1 MAKRTIATQDR
12 VKVPDVKE
20 GRTPDFSVFSAPLT
34 VVKHDDNDGPQ
45 RVLATASSTAI
56 DLESD
61 RFTRSALVQMRDGF
75 QGRLIF
81 LNHSYRV
88 PTDVFGVVD
97 EVKIVRR
104 DGRSDLDMV
113 ISVEQNNPLAQQTF
127 AMIEGGTRLG
137 VSVGVIVTE
146 ADKSDDEDDDG
157 HSIIDIT
164 GVVPLEASIVGIPA
178 NQTAWTQ
185 QAIKS
190 LFSRGAIDLDD
201 EEVAA
206 RPWLKETDM
215 SDENKDKDTLTS
227 SEDVDVDDDATDEVD
242 EETVDD
248 SIDTDDTE
256 DVDTTDTDPDDT
268 EDEIPDET
276 DSEES
281 PTTTDTEPDETD
293 DLAEDVN
300 ADLAADDLIDKMFSG
315 FRMTLWPLVDLMLD
329 VDLTVAER
337 RSAGMTKIT
346 EFQEFVA
353 ETWEETMDS
362 IEGKSLVSGDEAK
375 GAGGDLAA
383 RTIHALMATE
393 DTVTCYQNDSEAQAA
408 MLEKVGE
415 IANASEALADDNNEL
430 REELE
435 QKTQALKLMEEVLDA
450 IMQLPLP
457 TVTTAAKEQVAR
469 SLAEEWPDLDT
480 RVVQRMARYAPV
492 RNGRQDKKES

>member
-1 MAKRTIATQDR
+1 MAKTTTAQRDR

-20 GRTPDFSVFSAPLT
+20 GRTPDFSVFSDPLT
-34 VVKHDDNDGPQ
+34 VIKHDDNEGPQ

-137 VSVGVIVTE
+137 VSVGVIVTD

-215 SDENKDKDTLTS
+215 SEENKDTLTS
-227 SEDVDVDDDATDEVD
+227 LEETDTADEVTAEVD
-242 EETVDD
+242 EETIDDD
-248 SIDTDDTE
+248 SLDTDDTE
-256 DVDTTDTDPDDT
+256 EEVDVSGVGDVTT
-268 EDEIPDET
+268 EEEEPDET

-281 PTTTDTEPDETD
+281 TTTTDVEPEETD

-337 RSAGMTKIT
+337 RAAGATRIT
-346 EFQEFVA
+346 EFQEFV
-353 ETWEETMDS
+353 ENTWEETMDD
-362 IEGKSLVSGDEAK
+362 IEGKSLVRGETANSTAQSLH
-375 GAGGDLAA
+375 DLRPEPTRLSA
-383 RTIHALMATE
+383 RH
-393 DTVTCYQNDSEAQAA
+393 
-408 MLEKVGE
+408 
-415 IANASEALADDNNEL
+415 
-430 REELE
+430 
-435 QKTQALKLMEEVLDA
+435 
-450 IMQLPLP
+450 
-457 TVTTAAKEQVAR
+457 
-469 SLAEEWPDLDT
+469 
-480 RVVQRMARYAPV
+480 RMTKR
-492 RNGRQDKKES
+492 